1 MEALDKNS
9 RNEKMAVLATFVDWK
24 QAFPRQC
31 PKLGIEAFIRNGVR
45 PALIPLLINY
55 FQGRKMRVKWHGE
68 LSSERELKGGGPQ
81 GSSFGLW
88 EYLAQ
93 SNDNAD
99 CVDVKDRFKFVDDLS
114 FVEIIFILNMGLSS
128 YNVRPHVPSNVPIH
142 NQIIQG
148 SKLKSQSQLES
159 INEWTKSKKMKLN
172 IRKTKNML
180 FNFNKKH
187 QFSTKLSL
195 MDEDIEMVHESG
207 CPVTWPCGQISF
219 TYRIV

>member
-1 MEALDKNS
+1 M
-9 RNEKMAVLATFVDWK
+9 
-24 QAFPRQC
+24 
-31 PKLGIEAFIRNGVR
+31 
-45 PALIPLLINY
+45 
-55 FQGRKMRVKWHGE
+55 
-68 LSSERELKGGGPQ
+68 
-81 GSSFGLW
+81 W

-128 YNVRPHVPSNVPIH
+128 YNVRAHVPSNVPIH

-195 MDEDIEMVHESG
+195 MDEDIEMVHETKLLGTIITDQITWDRNTDEITKKAFRRMQLLNAAAKFTSKRKDLKDIYLTFIRSILEQSAVVWHSG
-207 CPVTWPCGQISF
+207 LSVRNKKDIERVQKAAVRVIMEKK
-219 TYRIV
+219 

>member
-1 MEALDKNS
+1 M
-9 RNEKMAVLATFVDWK
+9 
-24 QAFPRQC
+24 
-31 PKLGIEAFIRNGVR
+31 
-45 PALIPLLINY
+45 
-55 FQGRKMRVKWHGE
+55 
-68 LSSERELKGGGPQ
+68 
-81 GSSFGLW
+81 
-88 EYLAQ
+88 AQ

-128 YNVRPHVPSNVPIH
+128 YNVRAHVPSNVPIH

-195 MDEDIEMVHESG
+195 MNEDIEMVHETKLLG
-207 CPVTWPCGQISF
+207 TIITDQITCDRNTEEITKKAFRRMQLLNTAATF
-219 TYRIV
+219 TSKRKDLSISHAYFRYVSY